1 MYIPVELE
9 EVPVV
14 VIDNFLP
21 KDYIESLFS
30 DIENLKPFFGKS
42 KWTTGVGTPDEVQE
56 KISHNCTGE
65 DLWLPFELEEDD
77 KNEHIGDS
85 IINLYQYFYHTGI
98 REFLRHCKSPE
109 LNCYSKYNY
118 NCLYHLINYKSGG
131 YYNWHQDSN
140 VSGMSWAGFPVDKQ
154 TTFTFALTLLKDES
168 LISGGEQLFMKDG
181 KIVSIE
187 SKNNRLV
194 IFPSDVYHAVTEITM
209 DENTEW
215 INRRFNLQAW
225 LCHL

>member
-21 KDYIESLFS
+21 KDYIESLYS
-30 DIENLKPFFGKS
+30 DIEDLKPFFGKS
-42 KWTTGVGTPDEVQE
+42 KWTTGVGTPDETQE

-65 DLWLPFELEEDD
+65 DLWLPFEIEEDD

-118 NCLYHLINYKSGG
+118 NCLYHLINYKNG
-131 YYNWHQDSN
+131 
-140 VSGMSWAGFPVDKQ
+140 
-154 TTFTFALTLLKDES
+154 
-168 LISGGEQLFMKDG
+168 
-181 KIVSIE
+181 
-187 SKNNRLV
+187 
-194 IFPSDVYHAVTEITM
+194 
-209 DENTEW
+209 
-215 INRRFNLQAW
+215 
-225 LCHL
+225 

>member
-1 MYIPVELE
+1 
-9 EVPVV
+9 
-14 VIDNFLP
+14 
-21 KDYIESLFS
+21 
-30 DIENLKPFFGKS
+30 
-42 KWTTGVGTPDEVQE
+42 
-56 KISHNCTGE
+56 
-65 DLWLPFELEEDD
+65 
-77 KNEHIGDS
+77 
-85 IINLYQYFYHTGI
+85 
-98 REFLRHCKSPE
+98 
-109 LNCYSKYNY
+109 
-118 NCLYHLINYKSGG
+118 
-131 YYNWHQDSN
+131 
-140 VSGMSWAGFPVDKQ
+140 MSWAGFPVDKQ

-168 LISGGEQLFMKDG
+168 LISGGEQLFMKNG